1 MGEIGQ
7 VGSQL
12 SSLFGQYPLAGSNA
26 AFIVS
31 KLFFN
36 SIIILNTFEEQL
48 SYGFSRIRHNV
59 KAEYCFGISFHHYSM
74 HTVKFYRLC

>member
-31 KLFFN
+31 KPYFN
-36 SIIILNTFEEQL
+36 SIIILNTLEEQL
-48 SYGFSRIRHNV
+48 SYGFSRIRHV
-59 KAEYCFGISFHHYSM
+59 KAEYCFGISFHHYLM
-74 HTVKFYRLC
+74 HTVTFYRLC